1 MVNKSFSFKYY
12 RSLYSQSFPKLPFIP
27 QSTQD
32 KVAIADFWRTF
43 HHDGNI
49 NPGW

>member
-27 QSTQD
+27 QSTHRL
-32 KVAIADFWRTF
+32 AIADFMEKSA
-43 HHDGNI
+43 
-49 NPGW
+49 PGW